1 MTKEEE
7 GGELSAEERE
17 EIASARTLLSSLE
30 KACKSFVLY
39 LPNNP
44 LRTKFSDEL
53 KERMDRHFEEFDD
66 LRLGL
71 DDCTMTLGGMPVYEN
86 RDRRDSLAFRMC
98 AESMRSLTFRKG
110 LTGDELAL
118 TLEILSRVRSDEE
131 DDDIV
136 TDFWMSEMAH
146 VIFTVVEEEMEVGG
160 SELGARPE
168 DEGRRKEGMAR
179 LRREVPLR
187 ASEPSRQI
195 LSAPQAVLALSEEE
209 LDGLRVRL
217 DFEENR
223 DPLKDLEDILLAILL
238 VEEETGVFREFV
250 EEMAKLGSDL
260 IATGRIEHATA
271 VAGILTVLSTHTDMG
286 EEHRHIVIEAK
297 KTLLTEAGLEAL
309 ERTLDDEE
317 VVGKEAVRALALSLG
332 RENVVALCE
341 LLGKV
346 EKREMRKA
354 LVDGLV
360 EVTRDFPEDFYPFL
374 EDSRWYL
381 VRNIAHILRMIA
393 TERAGRAL
401 RVLVEHRD
409 HRVRRE
415 AMLYFVESGDKGAI
429 PALISVLPDSVG
441 TRRGSGARGRG
452 GKADPLALPALRGLV
467 DAPGFKERELP
478 EREAVYEALG
488 ALDAGEMVPLLRE
501 MLMRKHPFSRQRE
514 LEEAACAVAGLR
526 GVGTAAA
533 LALLPEA
540 AAAKKGEVLVMVE
553 KAIRALRAGSV

>member
-7 GGELSAEERE
+7 GGELSAEERV
-17 EIASARTLLSSLE
+17 EIASARTLLASLE

-44 LRTKFSDEL
+44 LRAKFSDEL
-53 KERMDRHFEEFDD
+53 KRKMDRHFEEFDD

-71 DDCTMTLGGMPVYEN
+71 DDCTMTVKGVPVYEN

-136 TDFWMSEMAH
+136 TDLWMSEMAH
-146 VIFTVVEEEMEVGG
+146 VTFTVVEEGMEVGG
-160 SELGARPE
+160 SELGVRPE
-168 DEGRRKEGMAR
+168 DESRRREGMAR

-187 ASEPSRQI
+187 APDPAKQA
-195 LSAPQAVLALSEEE
+195 LSSPPAVLALSAEE

-238 VEEETGVFREFV
+238 VEEETEVFREFV
-250 EEMAKLGSDL
+250 VEMAKLCGDL
-260 IATGRIEHATA
+260 IATQRIEHATTIA
-271 VAGILTVLSTHTDMG
+271 AILTTLSTHADIG
-286 EEHRHIVIEAK
+286 EEHRHIIVEAK
-297 KTLLTEAGLEAL
+297 KTLLSSAGLEAL
-309 ERTLDDEE
+309 ERTLDQEE

-332 RENVVALCE
+332 RENVVPLCR

-354 LVDGLV
+354 LVEGLV
-360 EVTRDFPEDFYPFL
+360 EVTRDFPEDFLPFL

-393 TERAGRAL
+393 TERAGR
-401 RVLVEHRD
+401 VLKVLAGHRD

-415 AMLYFVESGDKGAI
+415 AMLFFIESGDKGNL
-429 PALISVLPDSVG
+429 PALIRFLHDNTG
-441 TRRGSGARGRG
+441 TLRVSAARALGRI
-452 GKADPLALPALRGLV
+452 ADPLALPALRGLV
-467 DAPGFKERELP
+467 EAPVFRERELP
-478 EREAVYEALG
+478 EKEAVYEALG
-488 ALDAGEMVPLLRE
+488 ALDAEGMVPPLRE
-501 MLMRKHPFSRQRE
+501 MLMKRHPFSKQRE

-526 GVGTAAA
+526 GAGTEAA
-533 LALLPEA
+533 LAALREA
-540 AAAKKGEVLVMVE
+540 RADKKGEVRSMVE
-553 KAIRALRAGSV
+553 KAIRAVEAGSA